1 MSSTSVTGIKYQVSS
16 MSLSTLSIKRP
27 VLAIV
32 MNLLIMFF
40 GFLGFKYLGVREFPS
55 IDPPVISI
63 RTNYAGANADIIES
77 QITEPLEKQLNSIEG
92 IKSINSSSSQGRSEI
107 TVEFDINV
115 DMERAANDVRD
126 KVSSSA
132 RTLPQDIDGPPI
144 VSKADANSDQIMI
157 LTLQSASH
165 SHLEVNEYAENTI
178 VQRLQTI
185 NGVSEVSIMGQ
196 KKYAMRIWMDPDK
209 MAAYNI
215 TAQDIKAALDREN
228 VELPS
233 GKVVGN
239 NTELTVKTIGRF
251 KTEEDFNNMIIKT
264 LGDNVIHLS
273 DIGEAEL
280 GPENEESVLRLNG
293 VPMIGLGIVPQP
305 GSNHLDI
312 SKEVRKRVDE
322 IKKDLPDDYKL
333 DVMFDST
340 IFVKRSVEEVAETLL
355 IAIGL
360 VVLIIFLFFR
370 DWLVAFRP
378 LIDIPVSLVG
388 TFFVMY
394 LMGYSIN
401 VLTLLAIVMATGLV
415 VDDGIVVTENIFKKI
430 EQGMKPIEAAI
441 KGSNE
446 IIFAVLSTSITLSAV
461 FLPVI
466 FMEGFVGKLFREFGV
481 VISVAVLIS
490 AFVSLTLTPMLNAYL
505 NRKTHKKSWFYNKTE
520 PYFEAMTTGY
530 HQQLSDFFK
539 FRWLALPII
548 VITLGMVWFF
558 GKDLPSELAPLD
570 DRNWL
575 RLNMTAPEGTS
586 FEAMDDYMMRVGQI
600 LEDSMPGKQGIMLV
614 TAPGRTGSGSPNS
627 GSGRVFLLDKMERK
641 KLSQQTIADKTTKL
655 LKKLPDAKSVV
666 VQQQTISVDSRGGL
680 PVQYVVQAPDFE
692 KLREYLPRFLEEA
705 QKDPT
710 FTSVDANLKF
720 NKPEVNIVIDRA
732 KAKSMGISVADVAQ
746 TVQLALAGQRFGYFT
761 MTGRQYQVIGQ
772 FDRQNRN
779 EPLDVSKMYVKTN
792 RGEVVQLD
800 NIVKMDE
807 QSSPPQLFH
816 FNRYMSATV
825 QAALA
830 PGKTIGD
837 GIAAMD
843 AVRNQLDDPVIR
855 TDLSGASRDYAESQS
870 NTLFS
875 FMLALALVYFI
886 LAAQF
891 ESFIDPFIIMLTV
904 PLAIGG
910 AVFSLWYFNQTSN
923 IFSQIGIIMLIGLVT
938 KNGILIVEFAN
949 QLREEGLSV
958 REAAL
963 EAATLRL
970 RPILMTSL
978 ATTLGALPIA
988 LALGSA
994 GQSRMSMGI
1003 VIIGGLLFSLVL
1015 TLFVIPAMYTFL
1027 SRKRRGNPVATIEP
1041 VSAEA

>member
-1 MSSTSVTGIKYQVSS
+1 
-16 MSLSTLSIKRP
+16 MSLSTLSIRRP

-32 MNLLIMFF
+32 MNLLILFF
-40 GFLGFKYLGVREFPS
+40 GILGFQYLGVREFPS

-107 TVEFDINV
+107 TVEFGLEV

-126 KVSSSA
+126 KVSASA
-132 RTLPQDIDGPPI
+132 RTLPQDIDSPPI

-157 LTLQSASH
+157 LTLQSDTR
-165 SHLEVNEYAENTI
+165 SHLEVNEFAENVI

-185 NGVSEVSIMGQ
+185 EGVSEVMIMGQ

-209 MAAYNI
+209 MAAFSI
-215 TAQDIKAALDREN
+215 TAQDVKAALDREN

-233 GKVVGN
+233 GKVTSN
-239 NTELTVKTIGRF
+239 TTELTVKTLGRF
-251 KTEEDFNNMIIKT
+251 RTEEDFNNLIVKT
-264 LGDNVIHLS
+264 LGDNIVHLR
-273 DIGEAEL
+273 DIGQAEL
-280 GPENEESVLRLNG
+280 GPENEETLLRLNG
-293 VPMIGLGIVPQP
+293 QPMIGLGIVPQP

-312 SKEVRKRVDE
+312 STEVNQRLLE
-322 IKKDLPDDYKL
+322 IRKDLPEDYKL
-333 DVMFDST
+333 DVLFDTT
-340 IFVKRSVEEVAETLL
+340 IFVRRSVEEVGETLL

-360 VVLIIFLFFR
+360 VVIIIFLFFR

-430 EQGMKPIEAAI
+430 EEGMKPVEAAI
-441 KGSNE
+441 KGANE
-446 IIFAVLSTSITLSAV
+446 ILFAVLSTSITLAAV

-505 NRKTHKKSWFYNKTE
+505 NRKTHKKTRFYHATE
-520 PYFEAMTTGY
+520 PFFEGMTNRY
-530 HQQLSDFFK
+530 HAQLVSFFRY
-539 FRWLALPII
+539 RWAALPII
-548 VITLGMVWFF
+548 LATLGMVWFF

-570 DRNWL
+570 DRNWF

-586 FEAMDDYMMRVGQI
+586 FEAMDEYMQRVQQ
-600 LEDSMPGKQGIMLV
+600 LLTDSMPGKQNIMLV
-614 TAPGRTGSGSPNS
+614 TAPGRVGSGSPNT
-627 GSGRVFLLDKMERK
+627 GSGRAFLVDRMERK
-641 KLSQQTIADKTTKL
+641 NLSQQQIADKTTKL

-666 VQQQTISVDSRGGL
+666 VQQQTISVDTRGGL
-680 PVQYVVQAPDFE
+680 PVQYVIQAPDFE

-720 NKPEVNIVIDRA
+720 NKPEVNVVIDRA
-732 KAKSMGISVADVAQ
+732 KAKAIGVSLADVAQ

-761 MTGRQYQVIGQ
+761 MSGRQYQVIGQ
-772 FDRQNRN
+772 FDRANRD
-779 EPLDVSKMYVKTN
+779 EPLDVSKMYVKTS

-800 NIVKMDE
+800 NMVRMDE
-807 QSSPPQLFH
+807 ESSPPQLFH

-830 PGKTIGD
+830 PDKTIGD

-843 AVRNQLDDPVIR
+843 EIRKKLDDPVIR
-855 TDLSGASRDYAESQS
+855 TALSGASRDYAESQS

-875 FMLALALVYFI
+875 FGLALVLVYFI

-891 ESFIDPFIIMLTV
+891 ESFVDPFIIMLTV

-910 AVFSLWYFNQTSN
+910 AVFSLWFFDQTLN

-949 QLREEGLSV
+949 QLREQGRTV

-978 ATTLGALPIA
+978 ATMLGALPIA

-994 GQSRMSMGI
+994 GRSRMAMGI

-1027 SRKRRGNPVATIEP
+1027 SRKKHTAPEP
-1041 VSAEA
+1041 ETPYREPTVSTV

>member
-1 MSSTSVTGIKYQVSS
+1 MSI
-16 MSLSTLSIKRP
+16 STLSIKRP

-32 MNLLIMFF
+32 MNLLILFF
-40 GFLGFKYLGVREFPS
+40 GFLGFQYLGVREFPS

-107 TVEFDINV
+107 TVEFGIEVN
-115 DMERAANDVRD
+115 MERAANDVRD
-126 KVSSSA
+126 KVSASA

-157 LTLQSASH
+157 LTLQSSTR

-178 VQRLQTI
+178 VQRLQTVD
-185 NGVSEVSIMGQ
+185 GVSEVSIMGQ

-215 TAQDIKAALDREN
+215 TAQDIKTALDREN

-233 GKVVGN
+233 GKVVGS

-251 KTEEDFNNMIIKT
+251 RTEDDFNNMIVKT
-264 LGDNVIHLS
+264 LGDNVIHLG
-273 DIGEAEL
+273 DIGQAEL
-280 GPENEESVLRLNG
+280 GPENEESTLRMNSI
-293 VPMIGLGIVPQP
+293 PMIGLGIVPQP

-312 SKEVRKRVDE
+312 SAEINKRLLE
-322 IKKDLPDDYKL
+322 IRKDLPKDYKL
-333 DVMFDST
+333 DVSFDTT
-340 IFVKRSVEEVAETLL
+340 IFVKRSVEEVGETLL

-370 DWLVAFRP
+370 DWLVAIRP

-430 EQGMKPIEAAI
+430 EQGMNPVEAAI

-446 IIFAVLSTSITLSAV
+446 IMFAVLSTSITLAAV

-505 NRKTHKKSWFYNKTE
+505 NRKTHKKSWFYDKTE

-530 HQQLSDFFK
+530 HQQLVAFFR
-539 FRWLALPII
+539 FRWLAFPLI
-548 VITLGMVWFF
+548 VVTLAMVWFF

-570 DRNWL
+570 DRNWF

-586 FEAMDDYMMRVGQI
+586 FEFMDDYMLRVQQVLG
-600 LEDSMPGKQGIMLV
+600 DSMPGKQSIMLV
-614 TAPGRTGSGSPNS
+614 TAPGRTGNGSPNA
-627 GSGRVFLLDKMERK
+627 GSGRVFLTDKMERDM
-641 KLSQQTIADKTTKL
+641 SQQAIADKTTKL

-680 PVQYVVQAPDFE
+680 PVQYVIQAPDFE

-720 NKPEVNIVIDRA
+720 NKPEVNILIDRE
-732 KAKSMGISVADVAQ
+732 KAKSIGVSVADVAQ

-772 FDRQNRN
+772 FDRANRN
-779 EPLDVSKMYVKTN
+779 EPLDVSKMYVKTS

-830 PGKTIGD
+830 PGQTIGD

-843 AVRNQLDDPVIR
+843 RVRNQLNDPIIH
-855 TDLSGASRDYAESQS
+855 TALSGASRDFAESQS

-875 FMLALALVYFI
+875 FLLALVLIYFI

-891 ESFIDPFIIMLTV
+891 ESFIDPLIIMLTV
-904 PLAIGG
+904 PLAIAG
-910 AVFSLWYFNQTSN
+910 AVFSLWYFNQTLN

-949 QLREEGLSV
+949 QLREEGYSV
-958 REAAL
+958 KNAAL

-994 GQSRMSMGI
+994 GQSRMAMGV
-1003 VIIGGLLFSLVL
+1003 VIIGGLMFSLVL
-1015 TLFVIPAMYTFL
+1015 TLFVIPAIYTFL
-1027 SRKRRGNPVATIEP
+1027 SRKRNVHLSTLTDEYVREHEPGTPVALM
-1041 VSAEA
+1041 

>member
-1 MSSTSVTGIKYQVSS
+1 MSI
-16 MSLSTLSIKRP
+16 STLSIKRP
-27 VLAIV
+27 VLALV
-32 MNLLIMFF
+32 MNTLIMFF
-40 GFLGFKYLGVREFPS
+40 GFLGFRYLGVREFPS

-107 TVEFDINV
+107 TVEFGIDV

-126 KVSSSA
+126 KVSASA

-157 LTLQSASH
+157 LTLQSDTR
-165 SHLEVNEYAENTI
+165 SHLEVNEYAENVI
-178 VQRLQTI
+178 AQRLQTI

-209 MAAYNI
+209 MAAFNI
-215 TAQDIKAALDREN
+215 TAQDVKAALDKEN

-239 NTELTVKTIGRF
+239 STELTVKTIGRF
-251 KTEEDFNNMIIKT
+251 KTEDDFNNMIVKT
-264 LGDNVIHLS
+264 LGDNVIHLG
-273 DIGEAEL
+273 DIGQAEL

-312 SKEVRKRVDE
+312 SEEVTKRVAE
-322 IKKDLPDDYKL
+322 IRKDLPKDYKL
-333 DVMFDST
+333 DVMFDTT
-340 IFVKRSVEEVAETLL
+340 IFVKRSVEEVAETLF
-355 IAIGL
+355 IAIAL
-360 VVLIIFLFFR
+360 VVLIIYLFFR

-378 LIDIPVSLVG
+378 LIDIPVSLIG

-430 EQGMKPIEAAI
+430 EQGMNPVEAAI

-446 IIFAVLSTSITLSAV
+446 IIFAVLSTSITLAAV

-505 NRKTHKKSWFYNKTE
+505 NRKTHKKGWFYEKTE
-520 PYFEAMTTGY
+520 PYFEAMTNAY
-530 HQQLSDFFK
+530 HDQLAGFFK
-539 FRWLALPII
+539 ARWVALP
-548 VITLGMVWFF
+548 VIALTIGMIWFF
-558 GKDLPSELAPLD
+558 GRDLQSELAPLD
-570 DRNWL
+570 DRNWF

-586 FEAMDDYMMRVGQI
+586 FEYMDDYMQRVQVM
-600 LEDSMPGKQGIMLV
+600 LQDSMPEKQGIMLV

-627 GSGRVFLLDKMERK
+627 GSGRVFLTDRMSRKMT
-641 KLSQQTIADKTTKL
+641 QQAIADKTTKL

-666 VQQQTISVDSRGGL
+666 VQQQTISVDTRGGL

-692 KLREYLPRFLEEA
+692 KLREYLPKFLELA
-705 QKDPT
+705 QEDPT

-720 NKPEVNIVIDRA
+720 NKPEVNILIDRE
-732 KAKSMGISVADVAQ
+732 KAKSIGVSVADVAQ

-772 FDRQNRN
+772 FDRANRN
-779 EPLDVSKMYVKTN
+779 EPLDVSKMYVKTAS
-792 RGEVVQLD
+792 GDVIQLD

-837 GIAAMD
+837 GIKAMD
-843 AVRNQLDDPVIR
+843 QVRDKLADQSIR
-855 TDLSGASRDYAESQS
+855 TALSGASRDYAESQS

-910 AVFSLWYFNQTSN
+910 AVFSLWYFNQTFN

-949 QLREEGLSV
+949 QLREEGMSV
-958 REAAL
+958 KEAAL

-978 ATTLGALPIA
+978 ATVLGALPIA

-994 GQSRMSMGI
+994 GQSRMSMGT

-1027 SRKRRGNPVATIEP
+1027 SRKNRGHSAETRQLFIDEDKPVAT
-1041 VSAEA
+1041 V